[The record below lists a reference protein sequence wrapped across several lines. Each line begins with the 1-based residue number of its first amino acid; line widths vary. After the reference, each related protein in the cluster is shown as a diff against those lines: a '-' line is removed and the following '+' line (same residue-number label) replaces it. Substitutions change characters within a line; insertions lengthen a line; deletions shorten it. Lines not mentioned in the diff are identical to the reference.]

1 MLHPLV
7 GMQKRGRSP
16 DAKLKTPMGTMP
28 KRHTIKSNH
37 VNSDSHYQE
46 SLFEFSSIQAHY
58 VDQSGSHHVSSLGH
72 P

>member
-7 GMQKRGRSP
+7 GMQKRGRLQ

-37 VNSDSHYQE
+37 VNSDSHFK
-46 SLFEFSSIQAHY
+46 SHY
-58 VDQSGSHHVSSLGH
+58 LNLVQFRHTMLTNQGLIMS
-72 P
+72 PR